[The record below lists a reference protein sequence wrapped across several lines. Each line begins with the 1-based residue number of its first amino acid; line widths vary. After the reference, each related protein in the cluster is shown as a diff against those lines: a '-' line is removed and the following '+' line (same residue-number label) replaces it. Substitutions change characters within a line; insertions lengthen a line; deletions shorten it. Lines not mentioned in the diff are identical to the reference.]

1 MKIGIISTGDELLRG
16 MIADT
21 NAAWMASRLDER
33 GYSVDRIITVGD
45 DLDMLGAVLK
55 DAYNEYELVIV
66 GGGLG
71 PTEDDLTAQ
80 AAARAAGCSIV
91 RNEEAA
97 AMVRAVFEHIQR
109 PMAEINLKQ
118 ADLPEGCTVL
128 TNPNGTAPGF
138 AVGTSRG
145 RAVFLPGVPRELK
158 PMFDQHVLGS
168 LKEQGQARHRA
179 VFRCFGR
186 GESDVQTALAP
197 IAASLPSVRWS
208 YRSTF
213 PEIGVTVS
221 SMSEEDLREAGQS
234 ILAELGKSVFAKEEA
249 ALPEALGKLLLSRG
263 CTIGTAESCTGG
275 LIGHVITDVAGSS
288 DYFRGGIIAYDNA
301 VKVNTLGVGAD
312 LIEANGAVSEP
323 VVKAMAK
330 GVRKTLGVDLGI
342 AVSGI
347 AGPGGGTAE
356 KPVGL
361 VHMAVAHSDGVDHLK
376 RIFHGYDRL
385 RVKRISAW
393 VAMWMAFRVLRED

>member
-21 NAAWMASRLDER
+21 NAAWMASMLDQR
-33 GYSVDRIITVGD
+33 GYSVSRITTVGD
-45 DLDMLGAVLK
+45 DMDELSAVLE
-55 DAYNEYELVIV
+55 DAFNEYDLVIV

-71 PTEDDLTAQ
+71 PTEDDITAQ
-80 AAARAAGCSIV
+80 AAARAAGCPV
-91 RNEEAA
+91 ARNEEAA
-97 AMVRAVFEHIQR
+97 ALVRGAFERIHR
-109 PMAEINLKQ
+109 PMVEINLKQ
-118 ADLPEGCTVL
+118 ADLPDGCTVL
-128 TNPNGTAPGF
+128 TNPCGTAPGF

-158 PMFDQHVLGS
+158 PMFEQHVLEALS
-168 LKEQGQARHRA
+168 EQGRVRA
-179 VFRCFGR
+179 VFKCFGR
-186 GESDVQTALAP
+186 GESDIQAALTP
-197 IAASLPSVRWS
+197 IAASFPTVKWS
-208 YRSTF
+208 YRSSF

-221 SMSEEDLREAGQS
+221 SSSEEDLRGVRQS
-234 ILAELGKSVFAKEEA
+234 ILAELGKSVFAEDEI
-249 ALPEALGKLLLSRG
+249 ALPEALGRLLLSQG

-275 LIGHVITDVAGSS
+275 LIGHSLTDVAGSS

-301 VKVNTLGVGAD
+301 VKIDQLGVGAD
-312 LIEANGAVSEP
+312 LLEARGAVSEP
-323 VVKAMAK
+323 VVKAMAE
-330 GVRKTLGVDLGI
+330 GVRKTLGVDLGV

-361 VHMAVAHSDGVDHLK
+361 VHLAVAHPNGVDHLK
-376 RIFHGYDRL
+376 RIFHGYGRS

-393 VAMWMAFRVLRED
+393 VAMWMAFRALRED